1 MSPEMELVW
10 KITPLFFLSISRM
23 ANVRMIEMRMKNTVI
38 MVEIMMVV
46 MLVVMMTVWQK
57 RRLAAR
63 RFEIVQSRSWRS
75 PARRLYIIVNPLFI
89 IVIPLYSFD
98 VTDINHFV
106 CHYDR
111 VRGKAIQKQHL
122 LCSFNFQRL

>member
-1 MSPEMELVW
+1 M
-10 KITPLFFLSISRM
+10 RM
-23 ANVRMIEMRMKNTVI
+23 VAMRMKNTVI

-46 MLVVMMTVWQK
+46 MMVVMMTVWQK

-89 IVIPLYSFD
+89 IVFPLYSFD
-98 VTDINHFV
+98 IVDINLLV
-106 CHYDR
+106 CHKEGVYD
-111 VRGKAIQKQHL
+111 VAL
-122 LCSFNFQRL
+122 LK

>member
-1 MSPEMELVW
+1 MV
-10 KITPLFFLSISRM
+10 
-23 ANVRMIEMRMKNTVI
+23 NVRMIEMRMKNTVI
-38 MVEIMMVV
+38 MVEIMMVMVV
-46 MLVVMMTVWQK
+46 MVVMMTVWQK